1 MNDPRPSRTTW
12 FLIGSLATSILALF
26 VEGHFQ

>member
-1 MNDPRPSRTTW
+1 MSRPSRTTW
-12 FLIGSLATSILALF
+12 FLIGSLVTSVLALF